1 MIISIILTD
10 KKVSSIRPSCSVEN
24 GAEVASGMALL
35 DVGQGQDP
43 VGGGQGSVVAPEK
56 QYEVS

>member
-1 MIISIILTD
+1 
-10 KKVSSIRPSCSVEN
+10 
-24 GAEVASGMALL
+24 MALL

-56 QYEVS
+56 QKEVGLSLS

>member
-1 MIISIILTD
+1 
-10 KKVSSIRPSCSVEN
+10 
-24 GAEVASGMALL
+24 MALL

-56 QYEVS
+56 QNRVSKVGLHDSDKIVECLILVYTL

>member
-1 MIISIILTD
+1 
-10 KKVSSIRPSCSVEN
+10 
-24 GAEVASGMALL
+24 MALL